1 MITARETIYAALFAK
16 VTQAANFVTTSRM
29 LVHWAD
35 VPPEGHPALFLRQVS
50 ETYSRQRGLPPRVQ
64 LSVEVYM
71 YVHTMQ
77 QQLAPNVT
85 PSTLLNPLL
94 DSVEATLA
102 PDDGSNQVQTLGGLV
117 SHCWIEGQIEIFEG
131 VLGDQAVAIIPVSIL
146 VPA

>member
-1 MITARETIYAALFAK
+1 VITARETIYAALFAK